1 MGKTLTLVGIALG
14 IWTLPVSA
22 EEQTAQSAQ
31 DVLIDLERGW
41 NDAVYRQD
49 ADFVDNLLAEEFVVT
64 YDAGTRADRSHEL
77 QLITEFNQAV
87 ESATQENFTVRIYG
101 ETAVVWFT
109 LRLAGYR
116 QGELIEILL
125 NYTDVWVMRD
135 GRWQCV
141 SSQSTRV
148 REP

>member
-1 MGKTLTLVGIALG
+1 MGKTLTIVGIALG

-64 YDAGTRADRSHEL
+64 YDDGTRADRSH
-77 QLITEFNQAV
+77 
-87 ESATQENFTVRIYG
+87 
-101 ETAVVWFT
+101 
-109 LRLAGYR
+109 
-116 QGELIEILL
+116 
-125 NYTDVWVMRD
+125 
-135 GRWQCV
+135 
-141 SSQSTRV
+141 
-148 REP
+148 

>member
-1 MGKTLTLVGIALG
+1 MGKPLTIVGIALG

-64 YDAGTRADRSHEL
+64 YDDWTRADRSHEL

-87 ESATQENFTVRIYG
+87 ESATQENFTIRIYG
-101 ETAVVWFT
+101 E
-109 LRLAGYR
+109 LS
-116 QGELIEILL
+116 LIHI
-125 NYTDVWVMRD
+125 
-135 GRWQCV
+135 
-141 SSQSTRV
+141 
-148 REP
+148 

>member
-1 MGKTLTLVGIALG
+1 MRKILTIVGIVVGAGMGPL
-14 IWTLPVSA
+14 A
-22 EEQTAQSAQ
+22 AQEPSVA
-31 DVLIDLERGW
+31 DVLIELERGW

-49 ADFVDNLLAEEFVVT
+49 ADYVDNLLAEEFVVT
-64 YDAGTRADRSHEL
+64 YDDGTRADRTREL
-77 QLITEFNQAV
+77 ELIAGFNQAV
-87 ESATQENFTVRIYG
+87 ESATQENFTVRVYG

-109 LRLAGYR
+109 LRLEGYR
-116 QGELIEILL
+116 RGELIEIVM

-141 SSQSTRV
+141 SAQSTRV

>member
-1 MGKTLTLVGIALG
+1 MGKTLTIVGIALG

-64 YDAGTRADRSHEL
+64 TTTGRAP
-77 QLITEFNQAV
+77 IA
-87 ESATQENFTVRIYG
+87 ATN
-101 ETAVVWFT
+101 
-109 LRLAGYR
+109 
-116 QGELIEILL
+116 
-125 NYTDVWVMRD
+125 
-135 GRWQCV
+135 
-141 SSQSTRV
+141 SS
-148 REP
+148 

>member
-1 MGKTLTLVGIALG
+1 MGKTQTNVGIALG

-64 YDAGTRADRSHEL
+64 YDDGTRADRSHEL